1 MLLIVPRPRKTGRV
15 LRNVSLSRFENR
27 FFELEFSS
35 IFLDGE
41 IGTMIVFFPEE
52 LVEWT
57 DEVYCK
63 KLEHLLPNR
72 PSCWFYC

>member
-41 IGTMIVFFPEE
+41 IGTMLVFFPEE
-52 LVEWT
+52 LAECT
-57 DEVYCK
+57 DDVYYM
-63 KLEHLLPNR
+63 KLEHLLSNR
-72 PSCWFYC
+72 PSC